1 MTMIKKSMRCLTVAM
16 GLAEGVSVVGCDV
29 GVDVTVAVEL
39 AEGVSVVGC
48 DEGVNVVGIDDVGLD
63 V

>member
-1 MTMIKKSMRCLTVAM
+1 MTMINKSMRCLTVAM
-16 GLAEGVSVVGCDV
+16 G
-29 GVDVTVAVEL
+29 L